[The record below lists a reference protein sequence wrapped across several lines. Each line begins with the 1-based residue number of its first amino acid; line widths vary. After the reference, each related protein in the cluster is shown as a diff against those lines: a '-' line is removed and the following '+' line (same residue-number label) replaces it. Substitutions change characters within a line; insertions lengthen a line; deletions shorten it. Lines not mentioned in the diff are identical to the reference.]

1 MGATGPRIAP
11 LPEGEWDA
19 EARELIERS
28 VGEAWRKPPKLFT
41 TLVRHPKLL
50 KRWLVFGA
58 HILRKSS
65 LPARERELVI
75 LRTGWLC
82 RAEYEWGHHVVIGKE
97 AGITDDEVVRIT
109 QGAAAPGWSALDAAL
124 LRATDEL
131 CADKRIADDTWA
143 TLAKLLDTRQLMD
156 LTFTVG
162 EYVMVSMVLRTLGVE
177 HDEGYPRF
185 PT

>member
-1 MGATGPRIAP
+1 M
-11 LPEGEWDA
+11 PEAEWDD
-19 EARELIERS
+19 EAREILGRAT
-28 VGEAWRKPPKLFT
+28 GDAWHKTPKLFT

-50 KRWLVFGA
+50 KRWLVFGS
-58 HILRKSS
+58 HILRKST

-82 RAEYEWGHHVVIGKE
+82 RAEYEWGHHVVIGKA
-97 AGITDDEVVRIT
+97 AGLTDDEVTRIT
-109 QGAAAPGWSALDAAL
+109 RGAEAPGWTPLDQAL

-131 CADKRIADDTWA
+131 CADKRIGDATWA
-143 TLAKLLDTRQLMD
+143 ALTGILDTRQIMD
-156 LTFTVG
+156 LLFTVG

-185 PT
+185 PA